1 MLGDVT
7 LLIFC
12 PDTVMLV
19 VIIRNLINDN
29 LLQIRASAV
38 FIPEL
43 ADPESDTEK
52 YLFAYSIRMS
62 LLPEG
67 CVINGMTFSSCQLQ
81 RRHWI
86 IHANNVVVSVVSGE
100 AVIGMVWLKLIVFIF
115 PPLL

>member
-1 MLGDVT
+1 
-7 LLIFC
+7 
-12 PDTVMLV
+12 MLV

-29 LLQIRASAV
+29 LLQIRASSV

-86 IHANNVVVSVVSGE
+86 IHANNVVVSDVSGE